1 MKKTLLLIAFLL
13 AAHLNYSQKTV
24 KMVTQYGAK
33 NHELEEVL
41 DFENIGME
49 TLTFESESIKGK
61 YYNINIREYKNGK
74 LVNTKSLFDGSNSEY
89 FIIDSTYTSFKFF
102 TKMENDKLKTS
113 ISADRFSSQQQFF
126 KLKKGNGPYVLKDF
140 QGAKE
145 FLSVPINEEFPIL
158 AVITATKHKDGS
170 GSYCEVAQSGI
181 APEKFGEKFNIPHY
195 FIISMEF
202 K

>member
-1 MKKTLLLIAFLL
+1 MKKGLLLIAFLFT
-13 AAHLNYSQKTV
+13 AQLNYSQKTV
-24 KMVTQYGAK
+24 KIVTQYGAK

-74 LVNTKSLFDGSNSEY
+74 LVSTKSLFDGSNSEY

-102 TKMENDKLKTS
+102 TKMENNQLKTS

-126 KLKKGNGPYVLKDF
+126 KLKKGNGTYVLKDF
-140 QGAKE
+140 QGLKD